1 MSRTRGEDGTRARN
15 GARGGAGSSV
25 QSSVGS
31 SVGHR
36 RRRLAIALVVLAALL
51 IGTGLVERSSTADDL
66 RAAKAGQRHD
76 EQELADTTAQL
87 SAVRRMVDVIRGNRD
102 RDQSAA
108 DTAAD
113 ADSDLA
119 ELRAQMAAGQA
130 TLAASDAQLGQQTG
144 QVAAL
149 ASCVATLDHARDQ
162 LSADQVGA
170 ATAALRD
177 GTASCQFAEAIV
189 KGPATAGFP
198 YDFADPYVMPV
209 TDGYLAFG
217 TNGPGGTVQMLS
229 STDSVSWKLEGSAL
243 TGLPPWADP
252 GHTWAPS
259 VVGTL
264 DGYLLL
270 YTVRDRVTKKQCIS
284 TARSAQPMGPYVDTS
299 AGPFICQPQLG
310 GSIDPSPTV
319 VFGSGAYVLWKSE
332 GESVHSV
339 SRIWSQQFDPETLTL
354 MGDPAVLLSADRSWE
369 SGVIEGPSMTFVDGT
384 WMLIYSGN
392 HWGEPDYAVGY
403 ATCDSPMGPCRK
415 PADNVVL
422 SSSDAAAGPGGAEF
436 FHALDGSIGVA
447 FAGWS
452 PDSIG
457 WPSPRRLYVRH
468 VWPAPPG
475 RLAIG

>member
-1 MSRTRGEDGTRARN
+1 M
-15 GARGGAGSSV
+15 
-25 QSSVGS
+25 
-31 SVGHR
+31 
-36 RRRLAIALVVLAALL
+36 AIALVLLAALL
-51 IGTGLVERSSTADDL
+51 IGTGLVERTSTASDL
-66 RAAKAGQRHD
+66 RAARAIQRQD
-76 EQELADTTAQL
+76 EQELADTTQQL
-87 SAVRRMVDVIRGNRD
+87 SEVRHMVDVIRGNRN
-102 RDQSAA
+102 RDHAAA

-113 ADSDLA
+113 ADADLA
-119 ELRAQMAAGQA
+119 DLRLQLWTGQA
-130 TLAASDAQLGQQTG
+130 TLTASQAQAGQQSG
-144 QVAAL
+144 QLTAL

-162 LSADQVGA
+162 LSANQVRA
-170 ATAALRD
+170 ATDALRD
-177 GTASCQFAEAIV
+177 GTGACQFAEAIV
-189 KGPATAGFP
+189 KGPATAAFP

-209 TDGYLAFG
+209 DGGYLAFG

-229 STDSVSWKLEGSAL
+229 SQDAVGWRLEGTAL
-243 TGLPPWADP
+243 TTLPPWAEP

-259 VVGTL
+259 VIGTL
-264 DGYLLL
+264 GGYLML
-270 YTVRDRVTKKQCIS
+270 YTVRDRATQRQCIS
-284 TARSAQPMGPYVDTS
+284 TARSAQPTGPYVDTS

-319 VFGSGAYVLWKSE
+319 VWGGGAYVLWKSE

-339 SRIWSQQFDPETLTL
+339 SRIWAQQFEPETLAL
-354 MGDPAVLLSADRSWE
+354 IGGPALLLSADRAWE
-369 SGVIEGPSMTFVDGT
+369 SGVIEGPSMTFVGGT
-384 WMLIYSGN
+384 WMLMYSGN

-415 PADNVVL
+415 PADNIALASGDRV
-422 SSSDAAAGPGGAEF
+422 AGPGGAEF

-447 FAGWS
+447 LAGWS